1 MRSIFSRVCP
11 ANRDWPSPGPELTF
25 PLLGPG
31 ERSRALHS
39 KSVVMNT
46 APRRVDCGSFKHST
60 SAWWLVNEYPLHHR
74 RRDWFPTK
82 VGLKWRLYGR
92 RDAPSGEAE
101 RQERRRGHGRERT
114 SLADDWV
121 TVGTTSL
128 SAHRC
133 SMLEARPPV
142 LSNERSGNVQ
152 APFRCGPHKEFVEG
166 WRRTGRWAG
175 LLSVEE
181 NFSLNENDWCRHTK
195 SHFKLAWQRSRNR
208 PDASQSSLKRTW
220 GAILSFTSGESPLV
234 SSARGL
240 FVGCRGYVRPGVRI
254 CPSFFTQPISSKRD
268 REGKVVVLRTLV
280 YTWERD
286 CRREPCVDC
295 SALRIL
301 KGRPN
306 QGGHPS
312 HEAPCQVWG
321 WTPVVSASSCRCVSV
336 CCEERRVSCV
346 SISCVAMKK

>member
-1 MRSIFSRVCP
+1 MWDQKLELLTKKSWWWWWWCAGRAVFSSSRRPHRRVECARFSRVHVLRTETGQ
-11 ANRDWPSPGPELTF
+11 APGRS
-25 PLLGPG
+25 LLFHCWDP

-46 APRRVDCGSFKHST
+46 APRRVDCSSFKHST

-101 RQERRRGHGRERT
+101 RQERRRGHGREST

-195 SHFKLAWQRSRNR
+195 SHFKLAWQRFRNR
-208 PDASQSSLKRTW
+208 PDASVFAKTDLRRNFEFYW
-220 GAILSFTSGESPLV
+220 RRVAAGIEYV
-234 SSARGL
+234 HVVCSSAVEATSRRKDLSILFCTTHFQQAWPWRKGGCPQNTGL
-240 FVGCRGYVRPGVRI
+240 HLGERLPKG
-254 CPSFFTQPISSKRD
+254 T
-268 REGKVVVLRTLV
+268 LRRLFGSPTSPDL
-280 YTWERD
+280 ERT
-286 CRREPCVDC
+286 R
-295 SALRIL
+295 
-301 KGRPN
+301 
-306 QGGHPS
+306 
-312 HEAPCQVWG
+312 
-321 WTPVVSASSCRCVSV
+321 
-336 CCEERRVSCV
+336 
-346 SISCVAMKK
+346 